1 VWSFQGNEGM
11 WRKEIYMKL
20 AEVKETNFW
29 RGDETKFLICMII
42 KMCAMD
48 SKLDCKQLMAEV
60 DLDFFLS

>member
-1 VWSFQGNEGM
+1 M